1 MNEHTPPNSPTQAL
15 THASPSGDE
24 APVGISAAQEYVSGA
39 DSQTDA
45 LVSGTRSDAAR
56 RRSARR
62 AQRTSPR
69 PASPAFVDIGHE
81 PPLDPN
87 GQSHMEASRR
97 GVNLRWLGGSV
108 LTALTGAA
116 LLGTAIYV
124 AIEGGATVV
133 ALPERAASAAL
144 ASTAAPRDIARKG
157 DLLVRADLTVAAKND
172 FRAPMTT
179 RIGDRDV
186 IRMRGFTRIA
196 TSLSQ
201 TAGLHATDIPAFN
214 PLSLMS
220 GEPAERIAEVDTSL
234 EDAELSVMKRDLTNF
249 VIGASSPALSD
260 GEAAAQVEEERRI
273 AQQAGRRTGVPI
285 PAQMML
291 TRTLSQPSFADVSAF
306 AQVVDDPFDSIEVRV
321 IPENVSTLAKI
332 QSRPPEAQF
341 EEIDLVLAAGQSL
354 DELLVEQGAVPGQA
368 AAVVAALGGEAG
380 LSALPQGLSLR
391 VLVAPGLRPGDPRRI
406 MRVVLFGEDGVEAIA
421 AVDDEDRMV
430 AVAIEDDEDTRLAQ
444 TQSDEEAQAA
454 GGRAGVRLYES
465 LYETALKHGLT
476 RETVEDLVGIFA
488 YDVDF
493 QRRVTSGD
501 GLDLFLGQDDDD
513 PDNVE
518 ILSAALNVGG
528 ETRRVYRFHSPEDG
542 SIDYFDELGRSLKKF
557 LLRTPITEGR
567 MTSGFGNRRH
577 PVLGYARM
585 HTGVD
590 WGARTGTPI
599 LASGNGKVTKA
610 AWDGGYGRRVE
621 IQHANGYVT
630 TYSHMTRF
638 GTGIESGVNV
648 TQGQVIGYVGSTGL
662 STGPHLH
669 YEVVVNGRFVDPL
682 KIRVPRS
689 QELDGRALAEFNRQR
704 EQIDELIEKSGGPTR
719 LAQSDLR

>member
-1 MNEHTPPNSPTQAL
+1 MNEHTPPHKPATLPAHRPS
-15 THASPSGDE
+15 HSSPSTEE
-24 APVGISAAQEYVSGA
+24 ATGAVAAALQGA
-39 DSQTDA
+39 PRQDSRPGHAPNGGQ
-45 LVSGTRSDAAR
+45 RAA
-56 RRSARR
+56 
-62 AQRTSPR
+62 TR

-87 GQSHMEASRR
+87 GQSHMEFSRR

-133 ALPERAASAAL
+133 ALPERAASAVPG
-144 ASTAAPRDIARKG
+144 STSTPRDVARKG
-157 DLLVRADLTVAAKND
+157 DLLVRADLTVAAKNN

-196 TSLSQ
+196 TNLSQ
-201 TAGLHATDIPAFN
+201 TAGLHATEIPAFN
-214 PLSLMS
+214 PLRLMT
-220 GEPAERIAEVDTSL
+220 GEPAERVAEIETGL
-234 EDAELSVMKRDLTNF
+234 EDAELSLMKRDLTNF
-249 VIGASSPALSD
+249 VISSSSPALSD
-260 GEAAAQVEEERRI
+260 GEAAAQIEEERRI
-273 AQQAGRRTGVPI
+273 AQQAGRRASVPI

-291 TRTLSQPSFADVSAF
+291 TRTLRQPSFTDVSAF

-341 EEIDLVLAAGQSL
+341 EEIDLVLAVGQPL
-354 DELLVEQGAVPGQA
+354 DELLVEQGAAPGQA
-368 AAVVAALGGEAG
+368 AEVVAALGGETG
-380 LSALPQGLSLR
+380 LKALSQGLSLR
-391 VLVAPGLRPGDPRRI
+391 VLMAPGLRPGDPRRI
-406 MRVVLFGEDGVEAIA
+406 MRVVLFGEDGVEAVA

-430 AVAIEDDEDTRLAQ
+430 AVAMEEDEDTRLAQ
-444 TQSDEEAQAA
+444 ARSDEEAEAA
-454 GGRAGVRLYES
+454 GGRPGVRLYES

-476 RETVEDLVGIFA
+476 KETVEDLVGIFA

-493 QRRVTSGD
+493 QRRVASGD
-501 GLDLFLGQDDDD
+501 GLDLFLSRDDDN

-528 ETRRVYRFHSPEDG
+528 EKWRVYRFHSPEDG
-542 SIDYFDELGRSLKKF
+542 SIGYFDELGRSLKKF
-557 LLRTPITEGR
+557 LLRKPITEGR

-599 LASGNGKVTKA
+599 LASGNGRVIKA
-610 AWDGGYGRRVE
+610 EWDGGYGRRVE
-621 IQHANGYVT
+621 IQHTNGYVT

-638 GTGIESGVNV
+638 AAGIESGVNV

-689 QELDGRALAEFNRQR
+689 QELDGWALAEFNRQR
-704 EQIDELIEKSGGPTR
+704 QQIDELIEKSGGPTR
-719 LAQSDLR
+719 LAQTDLR

>member
-1 MNEHTPPNSPTQAL
+1 MNQHTPPTIKA
-15 THASPSGDE
+15 TTA
-24 APVGISAAQEYVSGA
+24 
-39 DSQTDA
+39 
-45 LVSGTRSDAAR
+45 DAA
-56 RRSARR
+56 A
-62 AQRTSPR
+62 PR
-69 PASPAFVDIGHE
+69 PFRAGVNRGANHGFGDLLDIGHE

-87 GQSHMEASRR
+87 GQTHFDASRR
-97 GVNLRWLGGSV
+97 AVNLRWLGGSV

-124 AIEGGATVV
+124 AIEGGSTV
-133 ALPERAASAAL
+133 AMIPERASPLGNAAR
-144 ASTAAPRDIARKG
+144 PEGRQVARKG
-157 DLLVRADLTVAAKND
+157 DLLIRTDLTVAAKNN
-172 FRAPMTT
+172 FRAPVTT

-186 IRMRGFTRIA
+186 VRMRGFTRIA
-196 TSLSQ
+196 TNLSQ
-201 TAGLHATDIPAFN
+201 TAGRYATDIPAFN
-214 PLSLMS
+214 PLRLMS
-220 GEPAERIAEVDTSL
+220 SEPTERVADIESSM

-249 VIGASSPALSD
+249 VIDTTSPALTD

-273 AQQAGRRTGVPI
+273 AQQAGRRASMPI

-291 TRTLSQPSFADVSAF
+291 TRTLRQPAFGDVSSF
-306 AQVVDDPFDSIEVRV
+306 AQVIDDPFDSIEVRV
-321 IPENVSTLAKI
+321 IPENVSILPKI

-341 EEIDLVLAAGQSL
+341 EELDLVLAAEQSL
-354 DELLVEQGAVPGQA
+354 KDLLLQQGTVPGQA
-368 AAVVAALGGEAG
+368 ADVVAVLGGEKG
-380 LSALPQGLSLR
+380 LQALPQGLSAR
-391 VLVAPGLRPGDPRRI
+391 VLVAPGARPGDPRRI
-406 MRVVLFGEDGVEAIA
+406 MRVVLYGENGVEAIA
-421 AVDDEDRMV
+421 AVDDENTFV
-430 AVAIEDDEDTRLAQ
+430 AVAVEDE
-444 TQSDEEAQAA
+444 DEEARIALARSEEAEAA
-454 GGRAGVRLYES
+454 DQRGGARLYES
-465 LYETALKHGLT
+465 LYETAFKHGLSKQ
-476 RETVEDLVGIFA
+476 TVEELVGIFA

-493 QRRVTSGD
+493 QRRVASGD
-501 GLDLFLGQDDDD
+501 GLDLFLSRDDDD

-518 ILSAALNVGG
+518 ILSAALSVGG

-557 LLRTPITEGR
+557 LLRKPITEGR

-599 LASGNGKVTKA
+599 LASGNGRVTKA

-630 TYSHMTRF
+630 SYSHMTRF
-638 GTGIESGVNV
+638 ATGIEPGTQV

-669 YEVVVNGRFVDPL
+669 YEVIVNGSFVDPL

-689 QELDGRALAEFNRQR
+689 QELDGFALAEFNRQR
-704 EQIDELIEKSGGPTR
+704 AQINELIEKSGGPTR
-719 LAQSDLR
+719 LAQTDLR